1 MDDATLMRRIAE
13 GDEKAF
19 ETLVERH
26 QGLVLGVV
34 ARMLG
39 HRGDAE
45 DIAQEVFVRAWK
57 SASRY
62 KPSAKFT
69 TWLLTIAR
77 NLVFNAV
84 RDNRRHARNVSMDDE
99 ETVCQWPDPAT
110 RTPAQEHADKELREA
125 VDAAIEALPPQQRMA
140 LILRR
145 YDGLA
150 YEEIAEVLKTS
161 VPSVKSLLFRAREE
175 LRARLS
181 GWLGENSIEK

>member
-99 ETVCQWPDPAT
+99 ETVYQWPDSST
-110 RTPAQEHADKELREA
+110 RTPAQEHDDKELREA
-125 VDAAIEALPPQQRMA
+125 VDAAIEALPPQQRLA
-140 LILRR
+140 LVLRR

-150 YEEIAEVLKTS
+150 YEEIAEVLQTS